1 MALIKLVKTKPNE
14 GKQII
19 VVRFECVF
27 CGASG
32 VNRRHCA
39 AGEAD
44 VAAEGWAVPALRD
57 SVPYRD
63 QNQATGPFFIK
74 CCLNPAP
81 EHLVLQGFQTIT
93 EAEWDFR
100 SRPEL

>member
-1 MALIKLVKTKPNE
+1 MALIKLVKTKLNE
-14 GKQII
+14 GKQTI

-32 VNRRHCA
+32 VNRRRCA

-57 SVPYRD
+57 SVPS
-63 QNQATGPFFIK
+63 A
-74 CCLNPAP
+74 
-81 EHLVLQGFQTIT
+81 LQG
-93 EAEWDFR
+93 
-100 SRPEL
+100 PESGNWAIFHQVLPKFSPRAPGAARISKYNRG